1 MFTCMRDK
9 HTETVRLTKKQ
20 VLFLDEESFRS
31 ARGWPEAKEELNR
44 LAGHIAEVFVKGLPD
59 EDAALLM
66 LWFDTAEGKE
76 AVRET
81 WPKIVDAYFRAL
93 RNPKR

>member
-1 MFTCMRDK
+1 MK
-9 HTETVRLTKKQ
+9 NEVHLVI
-20 VLFLDEESFRS
+20 DEESFRS
-31 ARGWPEAKEELNR
+31 ARPEAKEALNR

-76 AVRET
+76 ALRES
-81 WPKIVDAYFRAL
+81 WPKIVDAYFHAL
-93 RNPKR
+93 CNPKR

>member
-1 MFTCMRDK
+1 MRDK

-20 VLFLDEESFRS
+20 VRLVLDEESFRS
-31 ARGWPEAKEELNR
+31 ARERPEAKEALNR
-44 LAGHIAEVFVKGLPD
+44 LAGHIAEVFVKSLPD

-76 AVRET
+76 ALRES
-81 WPKIVDAYFRAL
+81 WPKIVDAYFHAL
-93 RNPKR
+93 CNPKR